1 MKEVDLP
8 LAWKKPVTVIG
19 VGILLLTLLLAG
31 TGRLSGATEPPAQPA
46 SGTPAAAGSLD
57 SGPTPIADG
66 GFRASVLN
74 PIQTMI
80 AQFRPTPAAAASRI
94 TVWMGIIMVG
104 WSSDN
109 SQPTPS
115 QPSGLSTPAT
125 HGATPTP
132 GVFPTNVLPAT
143 VLPPPAFTPGPPAQF
158 PGGDDDEGHGRDHYE
173 GDEDD

>member
-1 MKEVDLP
+1 MKDIDVP
-8 LAWKKPVTVIG
+8 QAWKLPITIIG
-19 VGILLLTLLLAG
+19 LGILSVTLLVAISGRIEGAANSPAQLA
-31 TGRLSGATEPPAQPA
+31 SGAPTV
-46 SGTPAAAGSLD
+46 AGSLD

-66 GFRASVLN
+66 RFRASVLN

-80 AQFRPTPAAAASRI
+80 AQFRPTPAAASGI

-143 VLPPPAFTPGPPAQF
+143 VPPPPAFTPGPPAQF
-158 PGGDDDEGHGRDHYE
+158 PGGDDEGHGRDHHE
-173 GDEDD
+173 GGEDD

>member
-80 AQFRPTPAAAASRI
+80 AQFRPTPAADASRL
-94 TVWMGIIMVG
+94 TVWMAIIFSG
-104 WSSDN
+104 GSADI

-115 QPSGLSTPAT
+115 QTPGLSSPVIL
-125 HGATPTP
+125 GATAAP

-143 VLPPPAFTPGPPAQF
+143 VPPPPAFTPGPPAQF
-158 PGGDDDEGHGRDHYE
+158 PGGDDEGHGRDHYE